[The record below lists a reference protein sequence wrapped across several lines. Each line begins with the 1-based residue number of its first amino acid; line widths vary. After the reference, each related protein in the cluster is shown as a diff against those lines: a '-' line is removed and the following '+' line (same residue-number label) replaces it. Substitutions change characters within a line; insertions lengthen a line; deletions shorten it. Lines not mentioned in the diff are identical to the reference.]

1 MSTGSISHDVVI
13 ADPEAAKRF
22 LEALEAAEQAASL
35 PRHPAF
41 EVAEGD
47 VPRGRKEKHRKTKTY
62 AETGFKCVKLQ

>member
-41 EVAEGD
+41 E
-47 VPRGRKEKHRKTKTY
+47 EKKTSKNKNVCPKWIFREY
-62 AETGFKCVKLQ
+62 VK